1 MAPRL
6 LLLLAACV
14 VPAAQGAS
22 GDLEVRGAWHPDTY
36 ILKDGTRHA
45 VRGSI
50 VFTDREWSVLFL
62 IAPDGRTPLR
72 GSAEAGTY
80 RLTGNRLVFSHLYN
94 LSGGG
99 AVEGIPE
106 SPFEMNLHA
115 AGEAPSEPCTV
126 ERSGSRLTIRFPSGN
141 AMEFERAAASSGAAA
156 LLDPVAG
163 ALPPIAG
170 QVTFLYFNDI
180 DAAAHFYGETLGLAK
195 TFDLG
200 WVKIFALSPT
210 SSVGLVDG
218 KSGAH
223 RPAPEKP
230 VMLSLVVDDADR
242 WYAYLK
248 GRGVQIKEPPSDGT
262 RVRVRAFGFIDPEGH
277 TLEVFQWL
285 DP

>member
-1 MAPRL
+1 MASRL

-14 VPAAQGAS
+14 VLAAQAVA
-22 GDLEVRGAWHPDTY
+22 GDREIRGAWHPDTY
-36 ILKDGTRHA
+36 ILKDGTRHP
-45 VRGSI
+45 VRGLI
-50 VFTDREWSVLFL
+50 VFTDRDWSVLFL

-72 GSAEAGTY
+72 GSAEAGRY
-80 RLTGNRLVFSHLYN
+80 SLTGNRLVFSHLYN

-99 AVEGIPE
+99 AVKGIPE

-115 AGEAPSEPCTV
+115 AGEAPSEACTV
-126 ERSGSRLTIRFPSGN
+126 ERTGSRMAIRFPSGN
-141 AMEFERAAASSGAAA
+141 AMEFERAASSGADAAA
-156 LLDPVAG
+156 LPAAA

-180 DAAAHFYGETLGLAK
+180 DAAARFYGGTLGLAK

-200 WVKIFALSPT
+200 WVRIFALSPT

-223 RPAPEKP
+223 RPAAEKP
-230 VMLSLVVDDADR
+230 VMVSLVVDDADR

-248 GRGVQIKEPPSDGT
+248 GRGVEIKEPPSDGT
-262 RVRVRAFGFIDPEGH
+262 RVRVRAFGFSDPEGH

-285 DP
+285 EP